1 MDEQLI
7 DEIIRVLDIKLSEPN
22 FKLLISILQPCEPA
36 VRIKLWEKEYQDK
49 RLEIMAPK
57 VILRHLQMKQ
67 QKALQIHPPGMQQ
80 YANHMFTIPPPNPTL
95 GYIPQY
101 VRDNTAKADH
111 KQRLAHAGIKK
122 QDSRKS
128 IAALNKIES
137 TMARLDYMSKEERK
151 QVFVN
156 VQAVVLLNIIT
167 ELVRKNEGIGVNF
180 DYLKDLEIKIRN
192 GERPIDDMYNAIHE
206 YIRHMYHA
214 KSTPSTTSAD
224 LLQFIKGELPVLSAS
239 MSSYYQGEK
248 DIIDFKIFLTLLEK
262 YIELG
267 LRESLIVLESIL
279 LSGDSI
285 KIVESIIGIISQHIC
300 AFVRV
305 AGEPHIIIRPTV
317 LNDIKNL
324 IIEGVRNFL
333 SNYRPPPVGSQQDNG
348 KRHDTS
354 VMTDAGGSLN
364 RNRNHSPIKKYKNR
378 TKHRTKRRTKYRTK
392 RKTKYRTSRRYKI
405 KNKKTRKIYKY

>member
-1 MDEQLI
+1 MDPPPI
-7 DEIIRVLDIKLSEPN
+7 DIPDIIGLLDIKLSEQN

-80 YANHMFTIPPPNPTL
+80 YANHMFTIPPPTPTL
-95 GYIPQY
+95 EGIPQY

-167 ELVRKNEGIGVNF
+167 ELVRKNEGIGVNV
-180 DYLKDLEIKIRN
+180 DDLKDLEIKIRN
-192 GERPIDDMYNAIHE
+192 GERPIDDMYKAIHQ
-206 YIRHMYHA
+206 YIRHTYHA

-262 YIELG
+262 YIELV
-267 LRESLIVLESIL
+267 LRESLTVLA
-279 LSGDSI
+279 GDSI
-285 KIVESIIGIISQHIC
+285 VIAESIMKIISQHIC

-354 VMTDAGGSLN
+354 VMTDTGGSLN
-364 RNRNHSPIKKYKNR
+364 RNRNHSRIKKYKNR
-378 TKHRTKRRTKYRTK
+378 TKYITKRRTKYRTK
-392 RKTKYRTSRRYKI
+392 RKTKYRTSHQYKI

>member
-7 DEIIRVLDIKLSEPN
+7 DKIIRVLDIKLSELD

-36 VRIKLWEKEYQDK
+36 VRIKLWKKEYEDK
-49 RLEIMAPK
+49 RLETMAPK
-57 VILRHLQMKQ
+57 VILHHLQMKH

-80 YANHMFTIPPPNPTL
+80 YATHMFTIPPTTPTL

-122 QDSRKS
+122 PDSRKS

-151 QVFVN
+151 QVFIN

-167 ELVRKNEGIGVNF
+167 ELVRKTQDIGVNA
-180 DYLKDLEIKIRN
+180 DKLRDLEIEIRMGN
-192 GERPIDDMYNAIHE
+192 RPIDRMYKVIHE
-206 YIRHMYHA
+206 YIRHTYHA

-239 MSSYYQGEK
+239 MSSYYHGEK

-267 LRESLIVLESIL
+267 LRESLIVLA
-279 LSGDSI
+279 GDSI
-285 KIVESIIGIISQHIC
+285 VIAESIIGIISQHIC

-305 AGEPHIIIRPTV
+305 AGEPHIIIRPIV

-333 SNYRPPPVGSQQDNG
+333 SAYTPPTPLHV
-348 KRHDTS
+348 HDGAL
-354 VMTDAGGSLN
+354 MTDAGGSLN
-364 RNRNHSPIKKYKNR
+364 RNRNHTRIKKYKNR
-378 TKHRTKRRTKYRTK
+378 TKHRTMRRTKYRTK
-392 RKTKYRTSRRYKI
+392 CKTKYRTSHQYKI